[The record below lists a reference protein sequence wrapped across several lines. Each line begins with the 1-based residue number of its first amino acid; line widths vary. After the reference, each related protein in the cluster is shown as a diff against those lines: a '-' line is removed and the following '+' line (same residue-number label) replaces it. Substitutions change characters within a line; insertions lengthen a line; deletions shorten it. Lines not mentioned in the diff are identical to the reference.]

1 MVNINRIRFNKGG
14 FELFLSPLES
24 DVIGILFGKK
34 EAKVR
39 EIHNIL
45 KRKKK
50 VALTSVAVI
59 LDRLYKKDLVKRK
72 VESGRGGIHY
82 IYSTSESKTDIEK
95 SIIES
100 SINKLIDVFGSSAVN
115 YFDERFSKRGDKK

>member
-1 MVNINRIRFNKGG
+1 MVKINKIRLNKRGL
-14 FELFLSPLES
+14 ELFLSPLES
-24 DVIGILFGKK
+24 DVISILFRKN

-45 KRKKK
+45 KRKKN
-50 VALTSVAVI
+50 VALTSIAVI
-59 LDRLYKKDLVKRK
+59 LDRLYKKGLVKRK
-72 VESGRGGIHY
+72 MENGKGGIHY

-100 SINKLIDVFGSSAVN
+100 SINKLIDVFGPSAVN
-115 YFDERFSKRGDKK
+115 YFDERFSKKGEKK